1 MNPEADAPLRPAAD
15 AMSSEGRR
23 FWRWRTMICTIGEK
37 RAQDGLLA
45 RQADAARVGTHWSV
59 FLRQS
64 LI

>member
-1 MNPEADAPLRPAAD
+1 MNPEADALLRPTAD

-23 FWRWRTMICTIGEK
+23 FWRWRAMICAIGEK

-45 RQADAARVGTHWSV
+45 RRADAARVGTHWSV
-59 FLRQS
+59 FFRQS